1 MDASSKVYVVAIST
15 IDHMRGF
22 TVSVDAADEVGEEED
37 DDEEPGVVFVLDEML
52 RSTAVTAAAST
63 DA

>member
-1 MDASSKVYVVAIST
+1 
-15 IDHMRGF
+15 MRGF